1 MRDDICTIPVS
12 EVFEVDDG
20 CPICRMKAIIE
31 KRIVDY
37 IMGDAMMEP
46 DVRISTNEVGF
57 CEKHYD
63 KMMANRGRLQLTHML
78 QTHIAELNEK
88 VFTKKFLTPISKQ
101 NDEAKK
107 ILDSCFICSKIEFGM
122 RRMIDTIYRC
132 YENEKDFRNLF
143 DNQSMFCLKHYELL
157 SSGVNKHNM
166 KRYGGD
172 FLKSL
177 NRITGEYSKKLYD
190 DLSEFAMSF
199 DYRSAGVDLSNSECK
214 NSVERTVDFLSGRI
228 DLPNSK

>member
-12 EVFEVDDG
+12 EVFEENDG
-20 CPICRMKAIIE
+20 CPICRMRAIIE
-31 KRIVDY
+31 KRIIDY

-57 CEKHYD
+57 CEEHYD
-63 KMMANRGRLQLTHML
+63 KMMANRGRLQLTLML

-88 VFTKKFLTPISKQ
+88 VFTKKLFTSSSKQ
-101 NDEAKK
+101 SLEAKK
-107 ILDSCFICSKIEFGM
+107 ILDSCFICSKMESGM
-122 RRMIDTIYRC
+122 SRMIDTIYRT

-143 DNQSMFCLKHYELL
+143 DNQSMFCLKHYEQL
-157 SSGVNKHNM
+157 SSGVTKHNM

-177 NRITGEYSKKLYD
+177 NRITGDYSRKLYD
-190 DLSEFAMSF
+190 DLSEFAASF
-199 DYRSAGVDLSNSECK
+199 DYRSAGNDLKSSECK

-228 DLPNSK
+228 TID

>member
-1 MRDDICTIPVS
+1 
-12 EVFEVDDG
+12 
-20 CPICRMKAIIE
+20 
-31 KRIVDY
+31 
-37 IMGDAMMEP
+37 
-46 DVRISTNEVGF
+46 
-57 CEKHYD
+57 
-63 KMMANRGRLQLTHML
+63 ML

-101 NDEAKK
+101 NNEAKK

-122 RRMIDTIYRC
+122 SRMIDTIYRT

-177 NRITGEYSKKLYD
+177 NRITGDYSRRLYD
-190 DLSEFAMSF
+190 SLSEFAASF
-199 DYRSAGVDLSNSECK
+199 DYRSAGTDLSNSECK

-228 DLPNSK
+228 TID

>member
-12 EVFEVDDG
+12 EVFEENDG

-63 KMMANRGRLQLTHML
+63 KMMANRGRLQLTLML

-88 VFTKKFLTPISKQ
+88 VFTKKLFTSATKQ
-101 NDEAKK
+101 TTEAKK
-107 ILDSCFICSKIEFGM
+107 ILDSCFICSKMEFGM
-122 RRMIDTIYRC
+122 SRMIDTIYRT

-143 DNQSMFCLKHYELL
+143 DNQSMFCLKHYERLA
-157 SSGVNKHNM
+157 SGVNKHNM
-166 KRYGGD
+166 KRYGAD

-190 DLSEFAMSF
+190 NLSEFAASF
-199 DYRSAGVDLSNSECK
+199 DYRSAGANLSNSECK
-214 NSVERTVDFLSGRI
+214 NSVENTVDFLSGRI
-228 DLPNSK
+228 TID

>member
-12 EVFEVDDG
+12 EVFEENDG

-31 KRIVDY
+31 KRIIDY

-46 DVRISTNEVGF
+46 DVRISTNQVGF
-57 CEKHYD
+57 CEEHYD
-63 KMMANRGRLQLTHML
+63 KMMANRGRLQLTLML

-88 VFTKKFLTPISKQ
+88 VFTKKFLTPISKK
-101 NDEAKK
+101 NNEAKK

-122 RRMIDTIYRC
+122 SRMIDTIYRT

-166 KRYGGD
+166 KSYGGD

-177 NRITGEYSKKLYD
+177 NRITGDYSRRLYD
-190 DLSEFAMSF
+190 SLSEFAASF
-199 DYRSAGVDLSNSECK
+199 DYRSAGTDLSNSECK

-228 DLPNSK
+228 TID